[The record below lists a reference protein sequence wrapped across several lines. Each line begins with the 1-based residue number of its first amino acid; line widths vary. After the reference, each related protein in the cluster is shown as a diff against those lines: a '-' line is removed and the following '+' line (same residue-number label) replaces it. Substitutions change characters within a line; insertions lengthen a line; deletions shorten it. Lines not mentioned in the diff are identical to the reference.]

1 MKSTDNLYTFINFLA
16 FDTAP
21 GFSKISF
28 LLARNLYHVIFYC
41 SSITLEF
48 KFKRW
53 CTECYISFT
62 KCNVQITLE
71 VSHTM
76 FNFGKGGGSIFHIKN
91 HLMRMNKSECM
102 FYEIILLYLIRCCVN
117 FVLAQAVRS
126 GAWVLRLNCR
136 PVDIGVALA
145 VQTCV
150 R

>member
-21 GFSKISF
+21 GFSKRSF

-53 CTECYISFT
+53 CTECYISYT

-71 VSHTM
+71 VNHTM
-76 FNFGKGGGSIFHIKN
+76 FNFGKGWIGGGGGIFHIIIIWCSTSERVGWGGWGYLPYYKSFDAYEQKWVHVLWDN
-91 HLMRMNKSECM
+91 FIVFNKKM
-102 FYEIILLYLIRCCVN
+102 
-117 FVLAQAVRS
+117 
-126 GAWVLRLNCR
+126 LR
-136 PVDIGVALA
+136 
-145 VQTCV
+145 
-150 R
+150 